1 MNRHFGRPYVAI
13 PGPSVIPDRVLA
25 AMMRPAP
32 NIYTGEIHDLT
43 LSLLPDLRALARAPE
58 ADVALYICNGHGAW
72 EAAAANVF
80 SRGDKALALATGRFG
95 AGWGAA
101 VAGMGVEVE
110 TLDFGRSSPV
120 DPARLEAA
128 LRADPGHSIRAVLA
142 THVDTAS
149 SVRNDIAALR
159 ACLDAVGHPALL
171 MVDCIASLG
180 TDPFEMEAWGVDVMV
195 AARQK
200 GLMCP
205 AGMAFVWFNA
215 RARAAGL
222 GADLRTPY
230 WDWTGRAD
238 AGDEFYRY
246 FAGTAPTHHLYAL
259 REGLT
264 MLLHEEGLE
273 AAWAR
278 HALLAGAVWRAVEV
292 WGEGGAMALNVADPA
307 DRGAAVT
314 SVRVG
319 APHGAHLRDW
329 TEAEAGVVLGIG
341 LGMDSPEDPLAEGWI
356 RIAHMGHVN
365 AHMTLGA
372 LAVIEAGLARLH
384 VPRGRGAV
392 EAAAAV
398 IAGG

>member
-1 MNRHFGRPYVAI
+1 MHRHSGRPYVAI

-32 NIYTGEIHDLT
+32 NIYTGEIHELT
-43 LSLLPDLRALARAPE
+43 LSLLPDLRAVARAPG
-58 ADVALYICNGHGAW
+58 AHLALYICNGHGAW

-80 SRGDKALALATGRFG
+80 SRGDRVLALSNGRFG

-101 VAGMGVEVE
+101 VAGMGVDVE
-110 TLDFGRSSPV
+110 TLDFGRSAPV
-120 DPARLEAA
+120 DLDRLEAA
-128 LRADPGHSIRAVLA
+128 LRADRGHAIRAVMT

-159 ACLDAVGHPALL
+159 ACLDAAGHPALL

-180 TDPFEMEAWGVDVMV
+180 SDPFEMEAWGVDVMV
-195 AARQK
+195 AASQK

-205 AGMAFVWFNA
+205 AGMAFVWFGDKA
-215 RARAAGL
+215 REAGA

-238 AGDEFYRY
+238 AGAEFYRY

-259 REGLT
+259 REGLD

-278 HALLAGAVWRAVEV
+278 HARLARAVWRAVEV
-292 WGEGGAMALNVADPA
+292 WGEGGRLALNVAQPA
-307 DRGAAVT
+307 HRSHAVT
-314 SVRVG
+314 AVRVG
-319 APHGAHLRDW
+319 APDGTRLRDW
-329 TEAEAGVVLGIG
+329 SEAEAGVVFGIG
-341 LGMDSPEDPLAEGWI
+341 LGMDSPEDPNADGWI

-372 LAVIEAGLARLH
+372 LAVMEAGLARLG
-384 VPRGRGAV
+384 VPRGAGAV
-392 EAAAAV
+392 EAAAALL
-398 IAGG
+398 AEG